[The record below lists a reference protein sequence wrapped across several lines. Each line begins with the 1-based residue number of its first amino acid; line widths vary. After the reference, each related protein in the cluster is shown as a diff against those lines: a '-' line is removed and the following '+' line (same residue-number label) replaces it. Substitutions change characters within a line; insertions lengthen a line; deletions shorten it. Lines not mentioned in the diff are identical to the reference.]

1 MMIQNDTDPK
11 IIVVANK
18 TFVLNYD
25 LSSCMVCYDSWN
37 MRNVSQVAID
47 I

>member
-1 MMIQNDTDPK
+1 MIQNDTDPK

-25 LSSCMVCYDSWN
+25 LSS
-37 MRNVSQVAID
+37 NVLNSHQIRRGKC